1 MRKIGMLIAILLM
14 AGCSDNELNGLSG
27 NVTYVVDGDT
37 LDVKLEDG
45 TVERIRL
52 LLIDT
57 PETKH
62 PTVGVEPFGP
72 EASAFTSQLE
82 GEFVELELDVAE
94 RDRYGRMLAYVWHDG
109 EMFNE
114 MLLEQGLARVAVYP
128 PNTKYVDEF
137 RAIENEA
144 KNAEQ
149 GIWSVENYQNE
160 MQNDKPAEGCTIK
173 GNINSRGDKIYHTE
187 GSSYYDQTIP
197 EEWFCTIE
205 EAKSAGFRAPK

>member
-1 MRKIGMLIAILLM
+1 MKKAFLIFIVILL
-14 AGCSDNELNGLSG
+14 AGCSGGGLSG
-27 NVTYVVDGDT
+27 DVTYVVDGDT

-62 PTVGVEPFGP
+62 PTIGVEPYGP

-82 GEFVELELDVAE
+82 GERVELELDAAE
-94 RDRYGRMLAYVWHDG
+94 RDRYGRLLAYVWHDG

-114 MLLEQGLARVAVYP
+114 KLLAEGLARVAVYP

-137 RAIENEA
+137 REIEKKA
-144 KNAEQ
+144 KNQEI
-149 GIWSVENYQNE
+149 GIWSEENYQAEEVNNE
-160 MQNDKPAEGCTIK
+160 PSEDCMIK

-187 GSSYYDQTIP
+187 SSSYYAQTIP
-197 EEWFCTIE
+197 EEWFCSIE
-205 EAKSAGFRAPK
+205 EAEEAGFRAPK

>member
-1 MRKIGMLIAILLM
+1 MKKACLILIVILLT
-14 AGCSDNELNGLSG
+14 GCSGSGLSG
-27 NVTYVVDGDT
+27 DVTYVVDGDT

-62 PTVGVEPFGP
+62 PTIGVEPYGP

-82 GEFVELELDVAE
+82 GERVELELDAAE
-94 RDRYGRMLAYVWHDG
+94 RDRYGRLLAYVWHDG

-114 MLLEQGLARVAVYP
+114 KLLEEGLARVAVYP

-137 RAIENEA
+137 RAIEDEA
-144 KNAEQ
+144 KNQET
-149 GIWSVENYQNE
+149 GIWSEENYQSEEVNNE
-160 MQNDKPAEGCTIK
+160 PSEDCTIK
-173 GNINSRGDKIYHTE
+173 GNINSRGDRIYHIE
-187 GSSYYDQTIP
+187 NSSYYAQTIP
-197 EEWFCTIE
+197 EEWFCSIE
-205 EAKSAGFRAPK
+205 EAEEAGFRAPK